1 MFRSRPV
8 NHTLG
13 SSCGATTVHYEERV
27 GERHLVVIT
36 VTFETDSDVGSGDVD
51 VDVDDD
57 DDEDVE
63 AYLFKSEL
71 RKISVWISTKLKK
84 VFEEG
89 RVADATQIDL
99 YYRWNDHDDE

>member
-1 MFRSRPV
+1 M

-36 VTFETDSDVGSGDVD
+36 VTFETDGDVASDDNDD
-51 VDVDDD
+51 VDGDDD
-57 DDEDVE
+57 DDVE

-71 RKISVWISTKLKK
+71 GKISVWISTKLEKI
-84 VFEEG
+84 FEEG
-89 RVADATQIDL
+89 RVTDAAQIDL
-99 YYRWNDHDDE
+99 

>member
-36 VTFETDSDVGSGDVD
+36 VTFETDSDVGSDDNDDVD
-51 VDVDDD
+51 GDDD
-57 DDEDVE
+57 DDVE

-71 RKISVWISTKLKK
+71 GKISVWISTKLEKI
-84 VFEEG
+84 FEEG
-89 RVADATQIDL
+89 RVTDAAQIDL
-99 YYRWNDHDDE
+99 

>member
-1 MFRSRPV
+1 M

-36 VTFETDSDVGSGDVD
+36 VTFETDGDVASDDNDD
-51 VDVDDD
+51 VDGDDD
-57 DDEDVE
+57 DDDVE

-71 RKISVWISTKLKK
+71 GKISVWISTKLEKI
-84 VFEEG
+84 FEEG
-89 RVADATQIDL
+89 RVTDAAQIDL
-99 YYRWNDHDDE
+99 

>member
-1 MFRSRPV
+1 M

-36 VTFETDSDVGSGDVD
+36 VTFETDSAVGSGDVD

-57 DDEDVE
+57 GDDGVDDDDDDVE

-71 RKISVWISTKLKK
+71 GKISVWISTKLEKI
-84 VFEEG
+84 FEEG
-89 RVADATQIDL
+89 RVTDAAQIDL
-99 YYRWNDHDDE
+99 

>member
-36 VTFETDSDVGSGDVD
+36 VTFKTDSDVGSGDVD

-57 DDEDVE
+57 VDVVVVDDGDDDDDDDDVE

-71 RKISVWISTKLKK
+71 RKISV
-84 VFEEG
+84 
-89 RVADATQIDL
+89 
-99 YYRWNDHDDE
+99 

>member
-1 MFRSRPV
+1 M

-13 SSCGATTVHYEERV
+13 SSGGATAVHDEEGVR
-27 GERHLVVIT
+27 ERHLVVIS
-36 VTFETDSDVGSGDVD
+36 VTFETDGDVCSD
-51 VDVDDD
+51 DVDD
-57 DDEDVE
+57 DVE

-89 RVADATQIDL
+89 RVADAAQIDL
-99 YYRWNDHDDE
+99 YYR

>member
-36 VTFETDSDVGSGDVD
+36 VTFETDGDVASDDNDD
-51 VDVDDD
+51 VDGDDD
-57 DDEDVE
+57 DDVE

-71 RKISVWISTKLKK
+71 GKISVWISTKLEKI
-84 VFEEG
+84 FEEG
-89 RVADATQIDL
+89 RVTDAAQIDL
-99 YYRWNDHDDE
+99 

>member
-1 MFRSRPV
+1 MFRSLPV

-51 VDVDDD
+51 VDVDIYIM
-57 DDEDVE
+57 VKC
-63 AYLFKSEL
+63 L
-71 RKISVWISTKLKK
+71 SVCLSVTK
-84 VFEEG
+84 
-89 RVADATQIDL
+89 
-99 YYRWNDHDDE
+99 NDHFL

>member
-1 MFRSRPV
+1 M

-13 SSCGATTVHYEERV
+13 SSGGSTAVHDEEGVR
-27 GERHLVVIT
+27 ERHLVVIS
-36 VTFETDSDVGSGDVD
+36 VTFETDGDVGSDDVGGDGDVD
-51 VDVDDD
+51 
-57 DDEDVE
+57 DVE

-89 RVADATQIDL
+89 RVADAAQIDL
-99 YYRWNDHDDE
+99 YNRWSDRDEE